1 MSTTRPAANVS
12 EVLDTFCDTQLIRY
26 LAIASHWTDRL
37 ATLPAEDLDRLVNAY
52 QVLAAEAAN
61 VAAMKHWLQDPLY
74 RQAVGLKDA
83 A

>member
-37 ATLPAEDLDRLVNAY
+37 AEMPVEDLDHLVNAY

-61 VAAMKHWLQDPLY
+61 ILSMQKWVADPLY
-74 RQAVGLKDA
+74 RQAIGLKDA

>member
-12 EVLDTFCDTQLIRY
+12 DVLDTFCDTQLLLY

-37 ATLPAEDLDRLVNAY
+37 AEMPVEDLDHLVNAY

-74 RQAVGLKDA
+74 RQAIGLKDA

>member
-12 EVLDTFCDTQLIRY
+12 EVLDTFCDTQLLLY

-37 ATLPAEDLDRLVNAY
+37 AEMPVEDLDHLVNAY

-74 RQAVGLKDA
+74 RQAIGLKDA

>member
-12 EVLDTFCDTQLIRY
+12 DMLDTFCDTQLLLY

-37 ATLPAEDLDRLVNAY
+37 AEMPVEDLDHLVNAY

-74 RQAVGLKDA
+74 RQAIGLKDA